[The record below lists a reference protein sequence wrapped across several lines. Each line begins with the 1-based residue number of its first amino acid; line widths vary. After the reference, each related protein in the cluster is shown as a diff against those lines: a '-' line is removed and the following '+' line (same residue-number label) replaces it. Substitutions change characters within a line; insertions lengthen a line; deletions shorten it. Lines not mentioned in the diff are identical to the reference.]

1 MPFSKSFSSHHVL
14 TCATI
19 SFSECQS
26 TWDIVPI
33 ASRAMVD
40 TKKLAVKKLTVK
52 PKSNAIVKGKNV
64 QIDYFSNFHDSWDFD
79 DEFDEESEY
88 YSKEQDDEF
97 IGTDL
102 VLWRKNTRTRDEM
115 HFEGPISKK
124 RKKCHK
130 KNRKRS
136 FR

>member
-1 MPFSKSFSSHHVL
+1 
-14 TCATI
+14 
-19 SFSECQS
+19 
-26 TWDIVPI
+26 
-33 ASRAMVD
+33 MVD
-40 TKKLAVKKLTVK
+40 TKKLAVKKLAVKKLTVK